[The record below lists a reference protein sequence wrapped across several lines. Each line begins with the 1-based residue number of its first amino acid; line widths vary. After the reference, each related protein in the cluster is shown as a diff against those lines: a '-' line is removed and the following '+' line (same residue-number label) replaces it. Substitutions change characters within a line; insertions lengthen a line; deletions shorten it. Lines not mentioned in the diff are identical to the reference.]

1 MSLGAKKNGLR
12 SGVERK
18 EKERRDEKI
27 GWPASE
33 ESSFRRLE
41 NKATPISLPEKNY
54 HKSDN

>member
-12 SGVERK
+12 LGVERK

-27 GWPASE
+27 GWPASV

-41 NKATPISLPEKNY
+41 NKATPISLPEK
-54 HKSDN
+54 KRS